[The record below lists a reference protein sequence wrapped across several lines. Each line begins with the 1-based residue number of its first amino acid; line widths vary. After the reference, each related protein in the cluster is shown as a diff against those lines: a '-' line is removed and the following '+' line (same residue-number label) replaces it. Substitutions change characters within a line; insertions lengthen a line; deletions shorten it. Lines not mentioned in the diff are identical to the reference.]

1 MKSNVMTLKDEN
13 GKQINV
19 DILFT
24 YESKENNN
32 VYIVYTDNSKDSDG
46 KEKVYAGIYDQE
58 KSMLNPIVDKE
69 DYNIIESILTSID
82 KKNS

>member
-19 DILFT
+19 EILFT
-24 YESKENNN
+24 YESKENDN

-46 KEKVYAGIYDQE
+46 KEKVYAGIYDEE
-58 KSMLNPIVDKE
+58 KSMLNPLVDKE

-82 KKNS
+82 KKNN